1 MRYILMSDL
10 GPEFC
15 VTIATQQR
23 LRASGELKREH
34 LLTNKSIIPAM
45 KYALKV

>member
-10 GPEFC
+10 GPKFW

-23 LRASGELKREH
+23 LRACGELKAEAFI
-34 LLTNKSIIPAM
+34 NK
-45 KYALKV
+45 